1 MTKIYNDYDQKILD
15 LALEGLSYRKIADT
29 LYFTKEGTIRDL
41 INSLNNPLHENYNP
55 DLYARILMEKSL
67 HSNILVDKD
76 LIDNVVRMI
85 LDGYLSIEIAVLNN
99 LNKDDY
105 RRILSIIKD
114 GTYYSED
121 FISKIKEKLRKTN
134 RMNVNEKYKRIWRL
148 EREYS
153 FNAFEDYGIKLTAY
167 KHWKSCFQL
176 VEDFLYNGLDL
187 STLHLKYGFDR
198 TTIKAILVGT
208 DCSQFMANNFD
219 AETCQKA
226 KDKYFSIANASRE
239 NPYEAKVV
247 DKFDDIKINKII
259 NNKCFWILFMLT
271 LKLII
276 LLVK

>member
-1 MTKIYNDYDQKILD
+1 MTKIYNDYDQKIFD
-15 LALEGLSYRKIADT
+15 LALKGLSYRKIADT

-153 FNAFEDYGIKLTAY
+153 FNAFEDYGIKLTVL
-167 KHWKSCFQL
+167 QL
-176 VEDFLYNGLDL
+176 
-187 STLHLKYGFDR
+187 
-198 TTIKAILVGT
+198 
-208 DCSQFMANNFD
+208 
-219 AETCQKA
+219 
-226 KDKYFSIANASRE
+226 
-239 NPYEAKVV
+239 
-247 DKFDDIKINKII
+247 
-259 NNKCFWILFMLT
+259 
-271 LKLII
+271 
-276 LLVK
+276 